1 MKIRSLLLYCTLFLV
16 TSFCIFV
23 FIFQNSVRTKAVS
36 RIKNHA
42 NVIASSVWTLEKSSP
57 TAYLNLAVE
66 ANGYDEIVVI
76 DDQGGLF
83 LKITGD
89 KPKGIERLLRSL
101 GLIHTYRLESPVV
114 YDGMTIG
121 KIAADWPCRTIY
133 TYLYVFFCM
142 VLMLTGIG
150 LYLKLLDVN
159 RFLEDRVQQRTA
171 ELKKE
176 VNERRRA
183 EEELKSYAQRLSM
196 HVLNTPLGVIEW
208 DQDFRVVEWNKA
220 AEKIFEY
227 TREEALGKRADDLI
241 LPADERENVE
251 NIWRQL
257 ILQTGG
263 TRSVNTNCTKSGHIR
278 ICEWHNTSLTGPNG
292 AVIGVGSLL
301 EDITERK
308 QAEQEKQRLEA
319 KLLQAQKMEAVGELA
334 GGIAHDF
341 NNLLQSISGYTQL
354 LLIDCVRKQEE
365 CNRLRGIEQASA
377 KAADL
382 IRRLLTFSRKIESH
396 LLPLNLNDIIMQMRD
411 MLERTIPKMI
421 AFEYH
426 LDPELKQIDG
436 DATQIEQV
444 IMNLSINAMHAMP
457 DGGRIIIETE
467 NVHLDQDYC
476 LTHLGSQEGP
486 HVILSVSDN
495 GIGMDQET
503 VTRIYEPFF
512 TTKGIGRGT
521 GLGLSTV
528 YGIVKSHRAQIQC
541 YSEPAKG
548 TRFQILFPARVDRVT
563 CEEDQPAEEHI
574 PGGTE
579 TILLIDDD
587 DDIRDIGIQMLE
599 RNGYNVM
606 DAENGEEGL
615 RLFEEQQKK
624 IDLVILDL
632 NMPGMGGYKCMQAL
646 KTIDPETRILIASGY
661 APRGDIQKAL
671 EEGACGYI
679 VKPFQLI
686 DFLKKV
692 RFALDADA
700 Q

>member
-1 MKIRSLLLYCTLFLV
+1 
-16 TSFCIFV
+16 
-23 FIFQNSVRTKAVS
+23 
-36 RIKNHA
+36 
-42 NVIASSVWTLEKSSP
+42 
-57 TAYLNLAVE
+57 
-66 ANGYDEIVVI
+66 
-76 DDQGGLF
+76 
-83 LKITGD
+83 
-89 KPKGIERLLRSL
+89 
-101 GLIHTYRLESPVV
+101 
-114 YDGMTIG
+114 
-121 KIAADWPCRTIY
+121 
-133 TYLYVFFCM
+133 
-142 VLMLTGIG
+142 
-150 LYLKLLDVN
+150 
-159 RFLEDRVQQRTA
+159 
-171 ELKKE
+171 
-176 VNERRRA
+176 
-183 EEELKSYAQRLSM
+183 
-196 HVLNTPLGVIEW
+196 
-208 DQDFRVVEWNKA
+208 
-220 AEKIFEY
+220 
-227 TREEALGKRADDLI
+227 
-241 LPADERENVE
+241 
-251 NIWRQL
+251 
-257 ILQTGG
+257 
-263 TRSVNTNCTKSGHIR
+263 
-278 ICEWHNTSLTGPNG
+278 
-292 AVIGVGSLL
+292 
-301 EDITERK
+301 
-308 QAEQEKQRLEA
+308 
-319 KLLQAQKMEAVGELA
+319 
-334 GGIAHDF
+334 
-341 NNLLQSISGYTQL
+341 
-354 LLIDCVRKQEE
+354 
-365 CNRLRGIEQASA
+365 
-377 KAADL
+377 
-382 IRRLLTFSRKIESH
+382 
-396 LLPLNLNDIIMQMRD
+396 MQMRD

-426 LDPELKQIDG
+426 LDPALKQIDG

-476 LTHLGSQEGP
+476 RIHLGSQEGP

-548 TRFQILFPARVDRVT
+548 TRFQIFFPARVGTVT
-563 CEEDQPAEEHI
+563 FEEGQPAEEHI

-587 DDIRDIGIQMLE
+587 DDIRDIGIQILE
-599 RNGYNVM
+599 RNGYTVM
-606 DAENGEEGL
+606 DADNGEEGL